1 MAFIINSLFAHGV
14 GGRNDLPI
22 SEWTAAWG
30 GAIALLLSFAAI
42 GLLWHQPK
50 FPKLLE
56 GNLTPKLVKTGHIIT
71 ATVQAVALV
80 LFFVVLTACFIG
92 PNNTVGNIAPTTVF
106 IIFWVGVAISSAI
119 FGPFWKTVSPWET
132 LGKLLDKSHTVV
144 TRPAP
149 KWLTSGWAALIPITI
164 FHWLELAYHDG
175 SSPRVLGWSILAYTV
190 FLLVAAWRWGW
201 DEARKA
207 EGFGILF
214 QLIAAI
220 SPIFRDEDNRLKV
233 RLPFVGIS
241 ALNMSG
247 PSIAIVLAALGGT
260 AFDGVSRTGWWLDL
274 AVGKSG
280 GGLTV
285 VNTLGLV
292 WVSLIIGVAYH
303 QASRIGSRL
312 TSDQNFARIFGGSLI
327 PILIGYDVA
336 HYFSLLILEGQAF
349 KILLSDPYGQGW
361 NIFGTADHAINWT
374 VVSATAVGW
383 VQIGSIVCGHL
394 LGVIFAHDR
403 SVELWSKQIALRSQ
417 YPMLLVMVIYTVMGL
432 VLMTG

>member
-1 MAFIINSLFAHGV
+1 MAFIFSSLFAHGV
-14 GGRNDLPI
+14 GGRSDLPI
-22 SEWTAAWG
+22 SEWIAAWS
-30 GAIALLLSFAAI
+30 GAMALLLSFAAL
-42 GLLWHQPK
+42 GLLWHQPR
-50 FPKLLE
+50 FPKLLS
-56 GNLTPKLVKTGHIIT
+56 GHLVSKSTKIGQVIT
-71 ATVQAVALV
+71 ATAQLLV
-80 LFFVVLTACFIG
+80 LALFFVVLTACFIG
-92 PNNTVGNIAPTTVF
+92 PNNTVANIAPTTVF
-106 IIFWVGVAISSAI
+106 IIFWVGVAIFSAI

-132 LGKLLDKSHTVV
+132 LGKLVDKSRTAAA
-144 TRPAP
+144 RPAP

-175 SSPRVLGWSILAYTV
+175 SSPRVLGWGMLAYTAS
-190 FLLVAAWRWGW
+190 LLVAAWRWGW
-201 DEARKA
+201 NEARKA
-207 EGFGILF
+207 EGFGVLF

-220 SPIFRDEDNRLKV
+220 SPLFRDEENQLKV
-233 RLPFVGIS
+233 RFPFVGIS
-241 ALNMSG
+241 ALKMSG

-280 GGLTV
+280 WGLTV

-292 WVSLIIGVAYH
+292 WVALIIGVAYH

-312 TSDQNFARIFGGSLI
+312 TSDQNFALIFGGSLI

-374 VVSATAVGW
+374 VVSTTVIGW
-383 VQIGSIVCGHL
+383 VQIGSIVSGHL
-394 LGVIFAHDR
+394 FGVLFAHDR
-403 SVELWSKQIALRSQ
+403 SVELWSKRTALQSQ
-417 YPMLLVMVIYTVMGL
+417 YPMLMVMVIYTVMGL

>member
-1 MAFIINSLFAHGV
+1 MAFIFSSLFAHGV
-14 GGRNDLPI
+14 GGRSDLPI
-22 SEWTAAWG
+22 SEWIAAWS
-30 GAIALLLSFAAI
+30 GAMALLLSFAAL
-42 GLLWHQPK
+42 GLLWHQPR
-50 FPKLLE
+50 FPKLLS
-56 GNLTPKLVKTGHIIT
+56 GHLVSKSTKIGQVIT
-71 ATVQAVALV
+71 ATAQLLV
-80 LFFVVLTACFIG
+80 LALFFVVLTACFIG
-92 PNNTVGNIAPTTVF
+92 PDNTVANIAPTTVF
-106 IIFWVGVAISSAI
+106 IIFWVGVAIFSAI

-132 LGKLLDKSHTVV
+132 LGKLVDKNRTAAA
-144 TRPAP
+144 RPAP
-149 KWLTSGWAALIPITI
+149 KWLASGWAALIPITI

-175 SSPRVLGWSILAYTV
+175 SSPRVLGWSILAYTAS
-190 FLLVAAWRWGW
+190 LLAAAWRWGW
-201 DEARKA
+201 NEARKA
-207 EGFGILF
+207 EGFGVLF

-220 SPIFRDEDNRLKV
+220 SPLFRDEKNQLKV
-233 RLPFVGIS
+233 RFPFVGIS
-241 ALNMSG
+241 ALKMSG

-280 GGLTV
+280 WGLTV

-292 WVSLIIGVAYH
+292 WVALIIGVAYH

-312 TSDQNFARIFGGSLI
+312 TSDQNFALIFGGSLI

-374 VVSATAVGW
+374 VVSTTVIGW
-383 VQIGSIVCGHL
+383 VQIGSIVSGHL
-394 LGVIFAHDR
+394 FGVLFAHDR
-403 SVELWSKQIALRSQ
+403 SVELWSKRTALQSQ
-417 YPMLLVMVIYTVMGL
+417 YPMLMVMVIYTVMGL

>member
-1 MAFIINSLFAHGV
+1 MALIFNSLFAHGV
-14 GGRNDLPI
+14 GGRSDLPI
-22 SEWTAAWG
+22 SEWIAAWS
-30 GAIALLLSFAAI
+30 GAMALLLSFAAL
-42 GLLWHQPK
+42 GLLWHQPR
-50 FPKLLE
+50 FPKLLS
-56 GNLTPKLVKTGHIIT
+56 GHLISKLAKTGQVIAAI
-71 ATVQAVALV
+71 ARLV
-80 LFFVVLTACFIG
+80 VLALFFVVLTACFIG
-92 PNNTVGNIAPTTVF
+92 PDNTVANIAPTTVF
-106 IIFWVGVAISSAI
+106 IIFWVGVAIFSAI

-132 LGKLLDKSHTVV
+132 LGKLVDKNRTAA
-144 TRPAP
+144 TRPVP
-149 KWLTSGWAALIPITI
+149 KWLASGWAALIPITI

-175 SSPRVLGWSILAYTV
+175 SSPRILGWSILVYTAS
-190 FLLVAAWRWGW
+190 LLAAAWRWGW

-207 EGFGILF
+207 EGFGVLF

-220 SPIFRDEDNRLKV
+220 SPLFRDEKNQLKV
-233 RLPFVGIS
+233 RFPFVGIS
-241 ALNMSG
+241 ALKMSG
-247 PSIAIVLAALGGT
+247 PLIAIVLAALGGT

-292 WVSLIIGVAYH
+292 WIALIIGVAYH

-312 TSDQNFARIFGGSLI
+312 TSDQNFAQIFGGSLI
-327 PILIGYDVA
+327 PILIGYDIA

-374 VVSATAVGW
+374 VVSTTVIGW
-383 VQIGSIVCGHL
+383 VQIGSIVSGHL
-394 LGVIFAHDR
+394 LGVLFAHDR
-403 SVELWSKQIALRSQ
+403 SVELWSKRTALQSQ
-417 YPMLLVMVIYTVMGL
+417 YPMLMVMVIYTVMGL

>member
-1 MAFIINSLFAHGV
+1 MAFIFSSLFAHGV
-14 GGRNDLPI
+14 GGRSDLPI
-22 SEWTAAWG
+22 SEWIAAWS
-30 GAIALLLSFAAI
+30 GAMALLLSFAAL
-42 GLLWHQPK
+42 GLLWHQPR
-50 FPKLLE
+50 FPKLLS
-56 GNLTPKLVKTGHIIT
+56 GHLISKFTKIGQVIAAT
-71 ATVQAVALV
+71 AQLLALA
-80 LFFVVLTACFIG
+80 LFFVVFTACFIG
-92 PNNTVGNIAPTTVF
+92 PNNTVANIAPTAVF
-106 IIFWVGVAISSAI
+106 IIFWVGVAIFSAI

-132 LGKLLDKSHTVV
+132 LGKLVDKSRTAAA
-144 TRPAP
+144 RPAP
-149 KWLTSGWAALIPITI
+149 RWLTSGWAALIPITI

-175 SSPRVLGWSILAYTV
+175 SSPRVLGWGMLAYTAS
-190 FLLVAAWRWGW
+190 LLAAAWRWGW
-201 DEARKA
+201 NEARKA
-207 EGFGILF
+207 EGFGVLF

-220 SPIFRDEDNRLKV
+220 SPLFRDEENQLKV
-233 RLPFVGIS
+233 RFPFVGIS
-241 ALNMSG
+241 ALKMSG

-280 GGLTV
+280 WGLTV

-292 WVSLIIGVAYH
+292 WVALIIGVAYH

-312 TSDQNFARIFGGSLI
+312 TSDQNFALIFGGSLI

-374 VVSATAVGW
+374 VVSTTVIGW
-383 VQIGSIVCGHL
+383 VQIGSIVSGHL
-394 LGVIFAHDR
+394 FGVLFAHDR
-403 SVELWSKQIALRSQ
+403 SVELWSKRTALQSQ
-417 YPMLLVMVIYTVMGL
+417 YPMLMVMVIYTVMGL